1 MARNRATVVKISL
14 TSLMDVFTILVFFLL
29 VNSATTEVLE
39 TPKQITLPA
48 SVVEEKPRET
58 VVIFISP
65 TEVTVQGASVAL
77 VSEILETTNQDIA
90 AIGERL
96 AEVSENIIGLRTQI
110 VAESQEIT
118 ILADRSVPFSVIKK
132 VMSTCTSRETPGSL
146 IVTPLIWCAIS
157 IVILLCVTTMNCT
170 ESDISRTM
178 LEKRTTLAS
187 SSGASTSS
195 SRQNGAGFS
204 RKIENTKA
212 TAVRAFSPPDSKC
225 RLVTR
230 LPGGWAMMVTPVV
243 SRSSPVSSR

>member
-1 MARNRATVVKISL
+1 MARNRSTLVKISL

-48 SVVEEKPRET
+48 SSVEAKPRET
-58 VVIFISP
+58 VVIFVSP
-65 TEVTVQGASVAL
+65 TVVTVQGESVAL

-132 VMSTCTSRETPGSL
+132 VMSTCTSRGFARISL
-146 IVTPLIWCAIS
+146 AVLQKAPEA
-157 IVILLCVTTMNCT
+157 
-170 ESDISRTM
+170 RT
-178 LEKRTTLAS
+178 AS
-187 SSGASTSS
+187 
-195 SRQNGAGFS
+195 
-204 RKIENTKA
+204 A
-212 TAVRAFSPPDSKC
+212 T
-225 RLVTR
+225 
-230 LPGGWAMMVTPVV
+230 
-243 SRSSPVSSR
+243 